1 MSKLNTTLK
10 TVPAIDKQELLFYI
24 AAHFPDSA
32 LRISTDSGL
41 SYEGVLLTIG
51 KVRNEE
57 VFLVLQI
64 TEERNRFIDLTN
76 RFVHLSLHKIASI
89 ELINPADLV
98 NILSLGKATKGE
110 QYETSGKLEVKRG
123 FQSFSEAILNAHAVP
138 VGVPAMELPEDGQQ
152 LNRILKLTQK
162 IQQVIID
169 LFKEEDA
176 RSSWKARY
184 SKIVFINNST
194 LEVKGVNDSIE
205 IHFAFDN
212 ITAPEIS
219 TEALNEALMSV
230 L

>member
-1 MSKLNTTLK
+1 MNKLNTALK
-10 TVPAIDKQELLFYI
+10 SVPAIDKQELLFYI
-24 AAHFPDSA
+24 AAQFPDSA
-32 LRISTDSGL
+32 LRIATDSGHSHEGILL
-41 SYEGVLLTIG
+41 SIG
-51 KVRNEE
+51 KVRNDDA
-57 VFLVLQI
+57 FLVLQI
-64 TEERNRFIDLTN
+64 TDERYQLTN
-76 RFVHLSLHKIASI
+76 RFVHLSIHKIASI

-98 NILSLGKATKGE
+98 NILSLGKVTKGG
-110 QYETSGKLEVKRG
+110 QYENSGKLEVKRE
-123 FQSFSEAILNAHAVP
+123 FQSFSETIFNTHAVP
-138 VGVPAMELPEDGQQ
+138 VGVPTMELPEDGQQ

-176 RSSWKARY
+176 RTSWKARY
-184 SKIVFINNST
+184 NKIVFINNNT

-219 TEALNEALMSV
+219 TEALTEALMSV